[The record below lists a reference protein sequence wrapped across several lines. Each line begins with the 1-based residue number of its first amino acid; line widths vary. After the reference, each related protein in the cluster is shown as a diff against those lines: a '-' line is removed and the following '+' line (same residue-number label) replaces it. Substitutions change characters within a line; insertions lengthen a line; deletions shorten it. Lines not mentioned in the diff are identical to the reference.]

1 MKKRFNRKGQFF
13 LIMTGIIAVII
24 IGLATSVNYAI
35 TQPEPTVFYDLSKNF
50 DVETLKV
57 IDYGLFQA
65 PPTANESLA
74 SFIANFTT
82 YAKEKDP
89 NIELVYLFGNEQSI
103 GVYNIANKQIAV
115 CDNSGKCTD
124 VSGKGQEASSDI
136 SLEII
141 AGQVASKEVSYGIE
155 NIVPTSTSVTTPHVT
170 IKLAGI
176 EYDFYVPENNQFY
189 FILRTEK
196 GKEVHVIT

>member
-89 NIELVYLFGNEQSI
+89 NIELVYLFGNTQEMRIQ
-103 GVYNIANKQIAV
+103 
-115 CDNSGKCTD
+115 NS
-124 VSGKGQEASSDI
+124 A
-136 SLEII
+136 
-141 AGQVASKEVSYGIE
+141 
-155 NIVPTSTSVTTPHVT
+155 
-170 IKLAGI
+170 
-176 EYDFYVPENNQFY
+176 
-189 FILRTEK
+189 
-196 GKEVHVIT
+196 